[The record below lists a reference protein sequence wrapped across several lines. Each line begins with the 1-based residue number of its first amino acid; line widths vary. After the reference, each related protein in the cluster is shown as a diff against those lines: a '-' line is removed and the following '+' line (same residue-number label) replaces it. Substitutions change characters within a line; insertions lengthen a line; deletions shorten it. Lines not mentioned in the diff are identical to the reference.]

1 MPEIS
6 RKQLDKFMKEHPD
19 SDATVAIKE
28 QLKEAGDS
36 VPVVQAEHKQAD
48 GAAAVDLN
56 KSMSVIERNRGKFN
70 FVIMEQDVVDANV
83 KLIGELH
90 CEIKRHEKI
99 SLEKAIQIG
108 ELLTEIKKRIQYKKF
123 GRWGAEHLPFGVR
136 TGQNYRKLYYHKDE
150 LASKKIT
157 SLSDAYAALKGEA
170 TPDEV
175 IDADDS
181 VDTESKWQVANTY
194 VESDTIKPLPKKKA
208 EGGIKNLTINQE
220 TITRMKNQEFPFE
233 DSRGKYIKI
242 VVNVPAPGMSKVLV
256 GEFIIEASQL
266 LMAGGK
272 LIIHK
277 K

>member
-19 SDATVAIKE
+19 SDATVAMKE

-36 VPVVQAEHKQAD
+36 IPTAKAEPKRAD
-48 GAAAVDLN
+48 GGAVDLN
-56 KSMSVIERNRGKFN
+56 KSMSIIERNRGKFD
-70 FVIMEQDVVDANV
+70 FVLMEHDVVNANI

-90 CEIKRHEKI
+90 CEIQRHEKI
-99 SLEKAIQIG
+99 GLEKAIQIG
-108 ELLTEIKKRIQYKKF
+108 ELLYEIKKRIQYKKF
-123 GRWGAEHLPFGVR
+123 GRWGAEHLPFTVR
-136 TGQNYRKLYYHKDE
+136 TGQNYMKLYYHKDE
-150 LASKKIT
+150 LASKNIT
-157 SLSDAYAALKGEA
+157 ALSEAYAALRGEA

-181 VDTESKWQVANTY
+181 VDTEPKWKV
-194 VESDTIKPLPKKKA
+194 VDTHVSLDTAKPLPKKKA
-208 EGGIKNLTINQE
+208 KGGIKNLTINQE